1 MNHCFEANKAKAE
14 KNYYILFNK
23 TCKNSQK
30 KQKIVDETD
39 SKKKICCWTDFCTVL
54 IDSSKRLIFYL
65 GTDV

>member
-39 SKKKICCWTDFCTVL
+39 SKKKYVAGQTSVQ
-54 IDSSKRLIFYL
+54 YL
-65 GTDV
+65 